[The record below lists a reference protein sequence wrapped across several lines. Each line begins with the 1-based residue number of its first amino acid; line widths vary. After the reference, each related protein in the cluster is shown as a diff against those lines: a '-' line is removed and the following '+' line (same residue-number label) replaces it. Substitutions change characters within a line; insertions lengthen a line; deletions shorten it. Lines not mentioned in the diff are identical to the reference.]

1 MVGAVFAAT
10 ITMNA
15 LNLSSVTVLWMIFGQ
30 MKLWQILLLQ
40 DGYISEYARKYII
53 GFKFT
58 LFSFSFMDF
67 KSNVFEALIGAKSIV
82 SYLDFDQE
90 NSTMNDLGIDF
101 GNAIYR
107 IWVWEC
113 ICE

>member
-1 MVGAVFAAT
+1 
-10 ITMNA
+10 
-15 LNLSSVTVLWMIFGQ
+15 
-30 MKLWQILLLQ
+30 
-40 DGYISEYARKYII
+40 
-53 GFKFT
+53 
-58 LFSFSFMDF
+58 MDF

-107 IWVWEC
+107 I
-113 ICE
+113 